1 MVYVPADVLQLR
13 KLLKRRV
20 ACRLPNLRIIPA
32 SYSESKGT
40 TLILSRYVAL
50 EPSWTL
56 GYGVQLAWPRCV
68 QHVRTPDGMTSAIA
82 RAPGAIG

>member
-1 MVYVPADVLQLR
+1 MYVPVDLLR
-13 KLLKRRV
+13 LEILLKTRV
-20 ACRLPNLRIIPA
+20 AHRLPNLRIIPA

-40 TLILSRYVAL
+40 TLIFSRYVAL